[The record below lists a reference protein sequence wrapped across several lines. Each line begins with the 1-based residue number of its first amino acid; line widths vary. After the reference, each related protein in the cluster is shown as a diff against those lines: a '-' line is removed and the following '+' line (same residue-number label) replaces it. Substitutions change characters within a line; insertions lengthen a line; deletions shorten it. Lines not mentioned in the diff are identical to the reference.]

1 MQHALCCVALVS
13 ALPSWQWQQKTKNK
27 FSSIH
32 NQTVVHFHW
41 GEFTCV
47 EFTTNVP
54 KPSQT
59 SHKFQKHSSSPRCC
73 CKRHAA
79 SRKNANAVWQKIGFS
94 WLLEKTSQ
102 TNCQKHHA
110 HPGKRSCTINVPNSL
125 ANAKHAASVFR
136 KQPLKFLSINVG
148 TKNLCTTMQS
158 PENVQKHINP
168 RCYSTILQQIQSCVQ
183 RRHCCHQI
191 PVAIPSHAET

>member
-73 CKRHAA
+73 CKDIMRGV
-79 SRKNANAVWQKIGFS
+79 SIE
-94 WLLEKTSQ
+94 LEQ
-102 TNCQKHHA
+102 TQ
-110 HPGKRSCTINVPNSL
+110 IQL
-125 ANAKHAASVFR
+125 ADH
-136 KQPLKFLSINVG
+136 
-148 TKNLCTTMQS
+148 CMTMQL
-158 PENVQKHINP
+158 N
-168 RCYSTILQQIQSCVQ
+168 RMTG
-183 RRHCCHQI
+183 
-191 PVAIPSHAET
+191 